1 MEYSH
6 YSVLLEES
14 IDNLHIKED
23 GIYVDATTGGGGHS
37 SVILSKLTTGH
48 LYCFDQDDYAITRS
62 SERLAKISSNF
73 TMIKSNFEF
82 IKEKLEE
89 IGVTKIDGIVYDL
102 GVSSFQLDIVERGF
116 TYRDEAPLDMRM
128 NQSQELTAKTIVNEY
143 PYNELVKIFY
153 KYGDEPFSKQ
163 IANKI
168 CKYRENKVIETTT
181 ELVDIIK
188 SSLPNKVLNKKGH
201 PAKLV
206 FQALRIAVNDELGV
220 LERSLTKVLDIM
232 NSDGYISVIT
242 FQPTED
248 MIVKHIFKDAST
260 VDVPQGLPIANIP
273 DAPFEMVTRKPI
285 LPSNTELDENRR
297 SHSAKLRVLR
307 KR

>member
-62 SERLAKISSNF
+62 SERLAKISPNF

-89 IGVTKIDGIVYDL
+89 LGVTKIDGIVYDL

-143 PYNELVKIFY
+143 PYNELVRIFY

-201 PAKLV
+201 PAKLI

-285 LPSNTELDENRR
+285 LPSNVELDENRR

>member
-14 IDNLHIKED
+14 IDNLHIKPD
-23 GIYVDATTGGGGHS
+23 GIYVDATSGGGGHS

-89 IGVTKIDGIVYDL
+89 LGVTKIDGIVYDL

-143 PYNELVKIFY
+143 PYNELVRIFY

-285 LPSNTELDENRR
+285 LPSNVELDENRR

>member
-14 IDNLHIKED
+14 IDNLHIKPD

-143 PYNELVKIFY
+143 PYNELVRIFY

-201 PAKLV
+201 PAKLI

-285 LPSNTELDENRR
+285 LPSNAELDENRR